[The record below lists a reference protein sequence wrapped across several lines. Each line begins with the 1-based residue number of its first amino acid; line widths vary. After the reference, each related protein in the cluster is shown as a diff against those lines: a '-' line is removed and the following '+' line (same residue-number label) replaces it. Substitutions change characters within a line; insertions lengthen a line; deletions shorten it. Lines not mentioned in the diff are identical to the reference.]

1 MRPPGPSRIVAHELP
16 TYTVVVIV
24 VVAVYRMSGI
34 SIWVSVYNSDCSSSI
49 EREKNEGVKIV
60 V

>member
-1 MRPPGPSRIVAHELP
+1 MRPPGPSRTVAHELP
-16 TYTVVVIV
+16 TYTVVVV